1 MEFELK
7 DEYITLA
14 QLLKACD
21 VVYSGGQAK
30 EYLANMEVLVNGVN
44 ENRRGKKIYHGDIE
58 NRLQSLKE
66 VHIYDRSNCKYGSSP
81 DRGVAS
87 DCYSKKVF
95 RLGL

>member
-30 EYLANMEVLVNGVN
+30 EYLANMEVYGVN
-44 ENRRGKKIYHGDIE
+44 ENRRGKKIYHGDIVE
-58 NRLQSLKE
+58 TNGIRIE
-66 VHIYDRSNCKYGSSP
+66 VK
-81 DRGVAS
+81 
-87 DCYSKKVF
+87 
-95 RLGL
+95 

>member
-1 MEFELK
+1 MEFELN

-44 ENRRGKKIYHGDIE
+44 ENRRGKKIYHGDIVE
-58 NRLQSLKE
+58 TNGIRIE
-66 VHIYDRSNCKYGSSP
+66 VK
-81 DRGVAS
+81 
-87 DCYSKKVF
+87 
-95 RLGL
+95 

>member
-21 VVYSGGQAK
+21 VVYSCGHAK

-44 ENRRGKKIYHGDIE
+44 ENRRGKKIYHGDIVE
-58 NRLQSLKE
+58 PNGLRIE
-66 VHIYDRSNCKYGSSP
+66 VK
-81 DRGVAS
+81 
-87 DCYSKKVF
+87 
-95 RLGL
+95 

>member
-44 ENRRGKKIYHGDIE
+44 ENRRGKKIRQGTISAQRRETYTTSI
-58 NRLQSLKE
+58 
-66 VHIYDRSNCKYGSSP
+66 
-81 DRGVAS
+81 
-87 DCYSKKVF
+87 KK
-95 RLGL
+95 RE

>member
-30 EYLANMEVLVNGVN
+30 EYLTNMEVLVNGES
-44 ENRRGKKIYHGDIE
+44 ENRRGKKIYHGDVVETNGIRIE
-58 NRLQSLKE
+58 VK
-66 VHIYDRSNCKYGSSP
+66 
-81 DRGVAS
+81 
-87 DCYSKKVF
+87 
-95 RLGL
+95 

>member
-30 EYLANMEVLVNGVN
+30 EYLANMEVLVNGES
-44 ENRRGKKIYHGDIE
+44 ENRRGKKIYHDDVVETNGIRIE
-58 NRLQSLKE
+58 VK
-66 VHIYDRSNCKYGSSP
+66 
-81 DRGVAS
+81 
-87 DCYSKKVF
+87 
-95 RLGL
+95 